1 MKNKKKLLCT
11 AVILGA
17 LVVISGVSALAQDVN
32 SAEIEQGGFGMYVD
46 GGKEAAAKQITLPGQ
61 SALSVEYEKTF
72 NQSDTPL
79 VSRPDAYGTYD
90 IYTDAQ
96 GNEYI
101 YLYDTNTFCGFKWE
115 TAYAG
120 ELEPEDIITEQAAL
134 ESAGAYLDALF
145 GQNQTVYQLE
155 RSYYGSQ
162 NGVYVVEYAYY
173 LNGVKTDDSCVVWV
187 RADSGEVC
195 AYNTFKRGRYAQLD
209 LTVDTA
215 ATRSQLGAALWD
227 AGASPLNRSIGY
239 EIADEYLTFDLQGNP
254 VMQYEV
260 VFSGDATPQPY
271 QVPAVPEG

>member
-1 MKNKKKLLCT
+1 M
-11 AVILGA
+11 
-17 LVVISGVSALAQDVN
+17 
-32 SAEIEQGGFGMYVD
+32 
-46 GGKEAAAKQITLPGQ
+46 
-61 SALSVEYEKTF
+61 
-72 NQSDTPL
+72 
-79 VSRPDAYGTYD
+79 
-90 IYTDAQ
+90 
-96 GNEYI
+96 
-101 YLYDTNTFCGFKWE
+101 
-115 TAYAG
+115 
-120 ELEPEDIITEQAAL
+120 
-134 ESAGAYLDALF
+134 
-145 GQNQTVYQLE
+145 
-155 RSYYGSQ
+155 
-162 NGVYVVEYAYY
+162 EYAYY